1 MTDLKINDRDI
12 AEINGFWAY
21 QNTRNKEFTVNGKT
35 FKVIDSYDDA
45 STSNSQG
52 ASDSKT
58 IELLTKDGKYTGQQL
73 IVHQGTDNN
82 ETINPNNPLK
92 GKLADDWLQNIKLM
106 NDKNKSTSLIKQNNQ
121 YLDDYQKKISDA
133 KHLNKDD
140 FYKKYGIK
148 KTFFKDKKL
157 VYGGGNSQGAVGAK
171 LAGVK
176 NPNLKVVTTDPA
188 TLPEAS
194 WRGTKSK
201 KHNNIINY
209 HSTYDILSW
218 VQDPVFKNNPGK
230 RVDLKTGVPTLEG
243 LADSHL
249 GYKRKFNKI
258 DNTYKDIP
266 VKKIKSVKDT
276 DTKKGKSKPK
286 TINITLDMD
295 DRIPINVW
303 TGESISRSG
312 NGTLIKLDIEK
323 LENLHN
329 LVTGETSKMLSECV
343 KYLNES
349 FNISQ
354 HENNN
359 FSNRKH
365 KLKSDFIDKICLDS
379 LENLCNSIKHKRQ
392 SFEEAIDQ
400 VHKVIDPIIGLI
412 PSIGLKS
419 LEEYISDIVRNL
431 EKGIEA
437 IHDTLEAKIQKIFK
451 NLDNDFHDGVAEE
464 MMKHLKVVSR
474 NILQVKQQNDIYGR
488 QIADIKNIM
497 SQQDATIMD
506 GNTNISY
513 SGENMVY
520 GSIESSNYLTR
531 KMSILKDHIDKG
543 IKDLAEYV
551 EELYNE
557 YFKPVKD
564 DIDKTV
570 TALTN
575 AKLSI
580 YSIKTMLKNPA
591 IITALKASPFSPS
604 IVISAL
610 ERLVSEIDK
619 WVSLLNDLKVASP
632 ILENHLDDIIENS
645 KPTIVNMIFEPSHY
659 DDMFIL
665 NTQAQARLDQM
676 AQQFEVV
683 CNGLNENAG
692 QAIITMDESA
702 SVIRSNMSKVNS
714 QLEKLAVY

>member
-1 MTDLKINDRDI
+1 MNKINDRDI
-12 AEINGFWAY
+12 AELNSFWAY
-21 QNTRNKEFTVNGKT
+21 QDTKKLKT
-35 FKVIDSYDDA
+35 FSVNDKNFKQVGGYEDNNNQNINGAADIKVY
-45 STSNSQG
+45 
-52 ASDSKT
+52 
-58 IELLTKDGKYTGQQL
+58 ELLDRYGIPSGEQF
-73 IVHQGTDNN
+73 IVFQGTDNN

-106 NDKNKSTSLIKQNNQ
+106 NNNNKSTALIKQNQSFINK
-121 YLDDYQKKISDA
+121 YNKKINDA
-133 KHLNKDD
+133 KKLNSDE
-140 FYKKYGIK
+140 FYIKYGEERER
-148 KTFFKDKKL
+148 FKDVKI
-157 VYGGGNSQGAVGAK
+157 VNSGGNSQGAVGAK

-258 DNTYKDIP
+258 NNTYKDIP

-286 TINITLDMD
+286 TIDITLDMD
-295 DRIPINVW
+295 GRIPINVW

-312 NGTLIKLDIEK
+312 TGTLIKLDIEK

-343 KYLNES
+343 KFLNES

-419 LEEYISDIVRNL
+419 LEEYISEIVRNL

-437 IHDTLEAKIQKIFK
+437 IHDTLEAKIQKSFK
-451 NLDNDFHDGVAEE
+451 
-464 MMKHLKVVSR
+464 
-474 NILQVKQQNDIYGR
+474 IWI
-488 QIADIKNIM
+488 
-497 SQQDATIMD
+497 
-506 GNTNISY
+506 
-513 SGENMVY
+513 
-520 GSIESSNYLTR
+520 
-531 KMSILKDHIDKG
+531 
-543 IKDLAEYV
+543 
-551 EELYNE
+551 
-557 YFKPVKD
+557 
-564 DIDKTV
+564 
-570 TALTN
+570 
-575 AKLSI
+575 
-580 YSIKTMLKNPA
+580 
-591 IITALKASPFSPS
+591 
-604 IVISAL
+604 
-610 ERLVSEIDK
+610 
-619 WVSLLNDLKVASP
+619 
-632 ILENHLDDIIENS
+632 
-645 KPTIVNMIFEPSHY
+645 MIF
-659 DDMFIL
+659 
-665 NTQAQARLDQM
+665 
-676 AQQFEVV
+676 
-683 CNGLNENAG
+683 
-692 QAIITMDESA
+692 TM
-702 SVIRSNMSKVNS
+702 VWLK
-714 QLEKLAVY
+714 K